1 MESSD
6 LGKMILST
14 IDLPEKSG
22 YDCVNNTNLDVPDLK
37 LSKEKDESVVSAVTL
52 PASLEQALLQTSDT
66 EVAEIEVP
74 KQVIFLDGSANA
86 PDDGKLGDPTASSFV
101 QPLSHAISDS
111 ATIDVAAKDSSFANA
126 KDDSRSALGS
136 VVSAPARTDP
146 VSNSTSNDLNEYISS
161 PEIQNAIVERSPGG
175 RYVRFREKLGSG
187 ASKDVYR
194 AYDTQEG
201 IEVAWNVVNLSGVP
215 KNERNRIVNEVR
227 LLERLHHHNIISF
240 HGSWV
245 NRERQEVNFVTEI
258 LSSGTLKAFIS
269 KVQVIRWKIAKRWAI
284 QILKGLEYLHS
295 QDPPV
300 IHRDLKCENIFINGT
315 SGDLRIGDLGLSTV
329 HRNGRVL
336 SVLGTPEFMAP
347 DMYEDKPYDEKVDI
361 YAFGMCVLEIFT
373 QEIPYSEC
381 NNPAQIYKK
390 VSSGEP
396 PEILGR
402 IQSKHARDFVNFCL
416 GYRDNEGNYIRPSA
430 TDLLQH
436 PFLAIRENDDD
447 EVIVDPPL
455 RETMISEAAESQ
467 STTSNP
473 LALESNNLHD
483 DETDLPPRISRLA
496 TEYDDDGDEFE
507 EMPESETNMK
517 KVKVLMGRDTEWK
530 EDEQMHAATVA
541 PIQGDAVEI
550 GVDITTL
557 SVSRGVD
564 DSSTQNIV
572 PQPSEVA
579 APSFMESKSVDSRQ
593 ETPTYNYVVAT
604 VVIEDEGQNVR
615 PYADEI
621 LKLVVTLP
629 IEGQTQNVQFDFDL
643 VEDDPIQVAKEMVQ
657 ELGIPQGAVLEISE
671 TISGLARAARMKQD
685 RYAVRIGNAQNM
697 IASHPVQHTV
707 HPPAQQLQ
715 LPTPVPVNPNAN
727 VQHLQN
733 ASFQQQMPMNFQHQQ
748 QQPTQFLQGAN
759 VHNPAVQ
766 IPLIQN
772 THFPH
777 SATVFDYS
785 QSNVSSAQIPHPHF
799 QAQQEFNPNVNG
811 QHVPS
816 QVYLTPQ
823 KAFGSNQSVPTEHQ
837 QIHVPQHHSLSS
849 FPVASSQQAMVQAV
863 GPSPPPY
870 PINSMPTQQSLQTD
884 YVSRVNNG
892 QNGQAPIPVQVQ
904 VSGGQSSHAYSVNES
919 VAQQMPPQCDP
930 PVQPPT
936 PTRTISLEQ
945 VHTTIPNSILAPQ
958 ITTQVAPTI
967 GLTASGDSIRAE
979 DTAPS
984 LTAKLSGDNDEN
996 CGSLLHGQVES
1007 RTTSPISETSRKDV
1021 DDAYSDEEESDD
1033 ELRKLDQDFQ
1043 KNLQRAR
1050 KVYDS
1055 RMDSLQRCK
1064 VEREE
1069 QHLKTLEKHEK
1080 ERAEFEKRLA
1090 QEAEQ
1095 QRKRIEQLQLEWDR
1109 QRELARAKKKHERS
1123 NSDNSA
1129 NQINPDPTHSR
1140 SVSNASSTKSSE
1152 GGNGLAALSGETGDT
1167 ERLLDQGFI
1176 KE

>member
-1 MESSD
+1 M
-6 LGKMILST
+6 
-14 IDLPEKSG
+14 
-22 YDCVNNTNLDVPDLK
+22 
-37 LSKEKDESVVSAVTL
+37 
-52 PASLEQALLQTSDT
+52 
-66 EVAEIEVP
+66 
-74 KQVIFLDGSANA
+74 
-86 PDDGKLGDPTASSFV
+86 
-101 QPLSHAISDS
+101 
-111 ATIDVAAKDSSFANA
+111 
-126 KDDSRSALGS
+126 
-136 VVSAPARTDP
+136 
-146 VSNSTSNDLNEYISS
+146 
-161 PEIQNAIVERSPGG
+161 
-175 RYVRFREKLGSG
+175 
-187 ASKDVYR
+187 
-194 AYDTQEG
+194 
-201 IEVAWNVVNLSGVP
+201 
-215 KNERNRIVNEVR
+215 
-227 LLERLHHHNIISF
+227 
-240 HGSWV
+240 
-245 NRERQEVNFVTEI
+245 
-258 LSSGTLKAFIS
+258 
-269 KVQVIRWKIAKRWAI
+269 
-284 QILKGLEYLHS
+284 
-295 QDPPV
+295 
-300 IHRDLKCENIFINGT
+300 
-315 SGDLRIGDLGLSTV
+315 
-329 HRNGRVL
+329 
-336 SVLGTPEFMAP
+336 LGTPEFMAP

-416 GYRDNEGNYIRPSA
+416 GYRDNEGNYTRPSA
-430 TDLLQH
+430 TELLQH

-467 STTSNP
+467 STSSNP
-473 LALESNNLHD
+473 LAIESNNLHD
-483 DETDLPPRISRLA
+483 DETDLPPRISRPA

-530 EDEQMHAATVA
+530 EDEQMHAATIA
-541 PIQGDAVEI
+541 PVIGDATET
-550 GVDITTL
+550 GVNTTNTSAL
-557 SVSRGVD
+557 RGLD
-564 DSSTQNIV
+564 DNLIQNIA
-572 PQPSEVA
+572 PQASEVA
-579 APSFMESKSVDSRQ
+579 VPSFVENKSVDSQQ
-593 ETPTYNYVVAT
+593 ETSNYNYVVAT

-643 VEDDPIQVAKEMVQ
+643 VEDDPIQVAKEMVH

-671 TISGLARAARMKQD
+671 TISGLARVARMKQD
-685 RYAVRIGNAQNM
+685 RYAVRVSNAQNM
-697 IASHPVQHTV
+697 IASHPVQHTL

-715 LPTPVPVNPNAN
+715 QQLPLPLPVNPNAN
-727 VQHLQN
+727 AQHLQN
-733 ASFQQQMPMNFQHQQ
+733 ASFQQQLPINYQHQQ
-748 QQPTQFLQGAN
+748 QQPTQFLQGAS

-772 THFPH
+772 TTFPH
-777 SATVFDYS
+777 SAPVLDYS

-799 QAQQEFNPNVNG
+799 QAQKEFKPNMNG
-811 QHVPS
+811 QHGP
-816 QVYLTPQ
+816 QVFLTPQ
-823 KAFGSNQSVPTEHQ
+823 KAFGSSQSIPTEHQ
-837 QIHVPQHHSLSS
+837 QIHVPQAHSFSS
-849 FPVASSQQAMVQAV
+849 FPVTSSQQAVLQSV
-863 GPSPPPY
+863 GPNPPSQQ
-870 PINSMPTQQSLQTD
+870 INPMHIEHSLQPD
-884 YVSRVNNG
+884 YVSRVNVG
-892 QNGQAPIPVQVQ
+892 QSGQAPIPAQVH
-904 VSGGQSSHAYSVNES
+904 VPGGHPSQAYSSNECI
-919 VAQQMPPQCDP
+919 AQQIQSQFDP
-930 PVQPPT
+930 PLQPPT

-945 VHTTIPNSILAPQ
+945 VPRNIPNSILAPQ
-958 ITTQVAPTI
+958 MASQVAPNV

-979 DTAPS
+979 EKSSSPT
-984 LTAKLSGDNDEN
+984 LRLSSDNDDN
-996 CGSLLHGQVES
+996 RGSIPHDRVES
-1007 RTTSPISETSRKDV
+1007 RTTSPISETSRKDIN
-1021 DDAYSDEEESDD
+1021 DADSDEEESDD

-1129 NQINPDPTHSR
+1129 NQTNPDATHSR
-1140 SVSNASSTKSSE
+1140 SVSNASSIKSSE
-1152 GGNGLAALSGETGDT
+1152 GANGLAALSGDTGDT
-1167 ERLLDQGFI
+1167 ERRLDQGLI
-1176 KE
+1176 PD

>member
-1 MESSD
+1 M
-6 LGKMILST
+6 
-14 IDLPEKSG
+14 
-22 YDCVNNTNLDVPDLK
+22 
-37 LSKEKDESVVSAVTL
+37 
-52 PASLEQALLQTSDT
+52 
-66 EVAEIEVP
+66 
-74 KQVIFLDGSANA
+74 
-86 PDDGKLGDPTASSFV
+86 
-101 QPLSHAISDS
+101 
-111 ATIDVAAKDSSFANA
+111 
-126 KDDSRSALGS
+126 
-136 VVSAPARTDP
+136 
-146 VSNSTSNDLNEYISS
+146 
-161 PEIQNAIVERSPGG
+161 
-175 RYVRFREKLGSG
+175 
-187 ASKDVYR
+187 
-194 AYDTQEG
+194 
-201 IEVAWNVVNLSGVP
+201 
-215 KNERNRIVNEVR
+215 
-227 LLERLHHHNIISF
+227 
-240 HGSWV
+240 
-245 NRERQEVNFVTEI
+245 
-258 LSSGTLKAFIS
+258 
-269 KVQVIRWKIAKRWAI
+269 
-284 QILKGLEYLHS
+284 
-295 QDPPV
+295 
-300 IHRDLKCENIFINGT
+300 
-315 SGDLRIGDLGLSTV
+315 
-329 HRNGRVL
+329 
-336 SVLGTPEFMAP
+336 LGTPEFMAP

-430 TDLLQH
+430 TELLQH

-467 STTSNP
+467 SSTSNP
-473 LALESNNLHD
+473 LAMENNNLHD
-483 DETDLPPRISRLA
+483 DETALPPRISRPS

-541 PIQGDAVEI
+541 PILGDAAET
-550 GVDITTL
+550 GVDSANMST
-557 SVSRGVD
+557 SRGID
-564 DSSTQNIV
+564 DSSTQNTV

-579 APSFMESKSVDSRQ
+579 APSFIETKSVDSRQ
-593 ETPTYNYVVAT
+593 ETPTYNYLVAT

-629 IEGQTQNVQFDFDL
+629 IQGQTQNVQFDFHL

-685 RYAVRIGNAQNM
+685 RYAVRVSNAQNM
-697 IASHPVQHTV
+697 IASHPVQHTL

-715 LPTPVPVNPNAN
+715 QQLPQPVPVNPNAN

-733 ASFQQQMPMNFQHQQ
+733 ASFQHQMPINFQHQQ
-748 QQPTQFLQGAN
+748 QQPTQFLQGTN

-777 SATVFDYS
+777 PAPVFDYS
-785 QSNVSSAQIPHPHF
+785 QSNVSSAQVPHPHF
-799 QAQQEFNPNVNG
+799 QPHQDFNPNVNG
-811 QHVPS
+811 QHVPP

-823 KAFGSNQSVPTEHQ
+823 KAFGSSQSVPTEHQ

-849 FPVASSQQAMVQAV
+849 FPVAASQQATVQTI
-863 GPSPPPY
+863 GPSPSPH
-870 PINSMPTQQSLQTD
+870 PINSMPVQPSLQPD
-884 YVSRVNNG
+884 HVSRVNVG
-892 QNGQAPIPVQVQ
+892 QNGQAPIPVQVH
-904 VSGGQSSHAYSVNES
+904 VPGGQSSQVYPVNES
-919 VAQQMPPQCDP
+919 IAKQVSSQFDP
-930 PVQPPT
+930 PLQPPT
-936 PTRTISLEQ
+936 PTRTASSEQ
-945 VHTTIPNSILAPQ
+945 VETTIPNSILAPQ
-958 ITTQVAPTI
+958 ITTHVAPTI
-967 GLTASGDSIRAE
+967 GLTASGDSMQAE
-979 DTAPS
+979 DKS
-984 LTAKLSGDNDEN
+984 LFPTIKVSGDNNDN
-996 CGSLLHGQVES
+996 GGSLPHGQVES
-1007 RTTSPISETSRKDV
+1007 RTTSPISETSRKDNN
-1021 DDAYSDEEESDD
+1021 DADSDEEESDD

-1123 NSDNSA
+1123 NSDNSTS
-1129 NQINPDPTHSR
+1129 QTNPDPSHSR
-1140 SVSNASSTKSSE
+1140 SVSNASSIKSSE
-1152 GGNGLAALSGETGDT
+1152 GANGLAALSGDTCDT
-1167 ERLLDQGFI
+1167 ERRFDQGSI
-1176 KE
+1176 QE